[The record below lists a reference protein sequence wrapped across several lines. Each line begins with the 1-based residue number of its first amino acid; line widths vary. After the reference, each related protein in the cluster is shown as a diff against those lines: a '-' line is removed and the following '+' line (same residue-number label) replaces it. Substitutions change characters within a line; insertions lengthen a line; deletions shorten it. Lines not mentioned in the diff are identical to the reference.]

1 MSLRATNTELLKV
14 GANMSQINAIF
25 ITHEHSDHIKG
36 LPMIT
41 KKFYNI
47 KIHINEQSARYLS
60 SEESFVIHKPTY
72 ICTVGDMEVSSFVTP
87 HDSHGSV
94 GYLVKTDGHTVG
106 VATDLGHVPDS
117 VMEKLAE
124 CTSVIL
130 ESNHDEEMLI
140 EGPYPQSLK
149 ERILSKKGHL
159 SNQACADCAAVIAKN
174 GVQNIMLAHLS
185 EENNRPSIAMITT
198 ASELA
203 RKGVSRTVL
212 KVADRYS
219 LTKLC

>member
-1 MSLRATNTELLKV
+1 MSLRATETELHKI
-14 GANMSQINAIF
+14 GANMAQINAIF

-36 LPMIT
+36 LPIIT
-41 KKFYNI
+41 KKHFNL
-47 KIHINEQSARYLS
+47 KIHISELSARYLS
-60 SEESFVIHKPTY
+60 PVENFVIHTPTFS
-72 ICTVGDMEVSSFVTP
+72 CAVGDMEISSFITP

-94 GYLVKTDGHTVG
+94 GYIIKTDDHTVG
-106 VATDLGHVPDS
+106 IATDLGYVPNS
-117 VMEKLAE
+117 VMDKLAS

-159 SNQACADCAAVIAKN
+159 SNQACADCSAVLAKN
-174 GVQNIMLAHLS
+174 GVRNIMLAHLS

-198 ASELA
+198 AAELA
-203 RKGVSRTVL
+203 RKGVSKIYL
-212 KVADRYS
+212 KVADRNS